1 MRYLIIFLALSTQAV
16 FAHEGGGSIS
26 GGTRG
31 GGNSCAGDF
40 ALIGKAVYQRILHN
54 EYFKKNL
61 NLIALKDAI
70 TETSVRVTTEAITD
84 AENVRYEAANYP
96 NDKIILIHQDWCKER
111 LSNPKAKLIFHEY
124 LGIAFP
130 GLDKGFNISGKLF
143 SETGLTEAN
152 FQNLLLTDGTDA
164 SVLKIDNTLYLKNSS
179 SETLELYSSSEAKK
193 NESRFRLII
202 NCDVTRPELT
212 YHKMI
217 QNHVH
222 YSSTFKFKSFAQCQE
237 VFNRALLNDEVKDLD
252 LVLGLES
259 HSVVSTR

>member
-1 MRYLIIFLALSTQAV
+1 MRHFIIFLALTTQVA

-40 ALIGKAVYQRILHN
+40 ALIGKTIYQRILHN

-61 NLIALKDAI
+61 NLITLKDAI

-84 AENVRYEAANYP
+84 AENVRYEAVNYP
-96 NDKIILIHQDWCKER
+96 NEKIILIHQDWCKDR
-111 LSNPKAKLIFHEY
+111 LNNPKAKLVFHEY

-143 SETGLTEAN
+143 SETGLTEAH

-164 SVLKIDNTLYLKNSS
+164 SVLKIKDTLYLRNSS
-179 SETLELYSSSEAKK
+179 SDSLELYPTSAAKK
-193 NESRFRLII
+193 NKDQYRLIV
-202 NCDVTRPELT
+202 NCDVTRPEMN
-212 YHKMI
+212 YHKLHK
-217 QNHVH
+217 NRVT

-237 VFNRALLNDEVKDLD
+237 VFSRALLNEEIKDLN
-252 LVLGLES
+252 LILGLES
-259 HSVVSTR
+259 HSVISIR